1 MPLHAAYS
9 ASKHAVEGAMDALRR
24 DLMAE
29 KAPISVTSVKPAT
42 INTPLFTNSR
52 NKLKVKPKGPPP
64 IYRPEIV
71 ARCVVYA
78 AEHPVR
84 DLFAGG
90 SGLMMTTNQFLA
102 PRQIDRYL
110 SRIGVR
116 QARTKDP
123 APAGAPGNLAAPS
136 ADDRVDGDFRRR
148 ARPSLYT
155 WMQTH
160 PRTRAVASAS
170 ALAGPVVLRRL
181 RGRAAR

>member
-1 MPLHAAYS
+1 
-9 ASKHAVEGAMDALRR
+9 MDALRR
-24 DLMAE
+24 DLMAD
-29 KAPISVTSVKPAT
+29 KTPNSVTSVKPAR

-52 NKLKVKPKGPPP
+52 NKLEVKPKGPPP
-64 IYRPEIV
+64 IYRPEVV

-90 SGLMMTTNQFLA
+90 SGPMMAVNQFLA
-102 PRQIDRYL
+102 PRQMDRYL

-116 QARTKDP
+116 QERTKDP
-123 APAGAPGNLAAPS
+123 ALVGALGNLTAPS
-136 ADDRVDGDFRRR
+136 ADDRVHGDFRRR

-160 PRTRAVASAS
+160 PRTRATAFMLV
-170 ALAGPVVLRRL
+170 GPVVARRL
-181 RGRAAR
+181 RGRAWRLRTRSGRWVTPVVVRRW